1 MTYNS
6 EQPSYHI
13 LICLI
18 EIWKP
23 EDVDKDNPLAT
34 PSTSPT
40 LIAECENIQIKNA
53 YTNLVDEATLTF
65 PRGTII
71 RKTIDSAVE
80 QELKE
85 NNTGISATRDSKGII
100 YETRTT
106 TEAATTNTFAVDS
119 RIRISLGYTTDPS
132 VAAMAKIKSGKKS
145 IFTSKETLGTYRTYL
160 TLMFD
165 GFITKCSID
174 QPITLRCESL
184 TTKLKQISCPNKNFD
199 SSLTV
204 AQLLGNKSGQHNL
217 LAKSGLQLHPDN
229 YKTDADIVVGAT
241 KLTTDL
247 TIYDVINK
255 WAKEKIFAYLVFEN
269 DTPYLAVKRS
279 YFSNPGPDSLIT
291 DNPQVSHV
299 IDFAYNV
306 ANNGLTTMKPN
317 KDFLAVHAICK
328 ENDSKGQPTK
338 TYQLTIRKKP
348 DWDESMSS
356 TDQWQIL
363 NETKISKKARKK
375 GVKVCS
381 KGESKVDLSS
391 YTVMTY
397 IAKKDNLSH
406 DKLLDEA
413 IAFYSSINMNGIDGS
428 LTIFGDYAIKSGE
441 IVQLK
446 DDRYDDKNG
455 IYLVGEVNTSFG
467 TGGYRQSL
475 TFPYCIKSKITD
487 E

>member
-1 MTYNS
+1 
-6 EQPSYHI
+6 
-13 LICLI
+13 
-18 EIWKP
+18 
-23 EDVDKDNPLAT
+23 
-34 PSTSPT
+34 
-40 LIAECENIQIKNA
+40 
-53 YTNLVDEATLTF
+53 
-65 PRGTII
+65 
-71 RKTIDSAVE
+71 
-80 QELKE
+80 
-85 NNTGISATRDSKGII
+85 
-100 YETRTT
+100 
-106 TEAATTNTFAVDS
+106 
-119 RIRISLGYTTDPS
+119 
-132 VAAMAKIKSGKKS
+132 
-145 IFTSKETLGTYRTYL
+145 
-160 TLMFD
+160 
-165 GFITKCSID
+165 
-174 QPITLRCESL
+174 
-184 TTKLKQISCPNKNFD
+184 
-199 SSLTV
+199 
-204 AQLLGNKSGQHNL
+204 
-217 LAKSGLQLHPDN
+217 
-229 YKTDADIVVGAT
+229 
-241 KLTTDL
+241 
-247 TIYDVINK
+247 
-255 WAKEKIFAYLVFEN
+255 
-269 DTPYLAVKRS
+269 
-279 YFSNPGPDSLIT
+279 
-291 DNPQVSHV
+291 
-299 IDFAYNV
+299 
-306 ANNGLTTMKPN
+306 MKPN